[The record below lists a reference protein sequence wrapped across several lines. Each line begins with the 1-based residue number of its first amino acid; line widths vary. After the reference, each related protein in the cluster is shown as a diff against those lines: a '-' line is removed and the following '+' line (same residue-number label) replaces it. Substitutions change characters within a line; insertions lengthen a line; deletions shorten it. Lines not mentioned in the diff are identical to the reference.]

1 MEQKSSE
8 SIPLKRS
15 LSLLLAIFLS
25 FSPVLAADFTFTA
38 NPTIGFPRDQEFPI
52 SFSGFIQADLNLFN
66 FMTFGLEGNY
76 TIFKPDGF
84 LKPIQLFGGGLDLG
98 FYYTPFSRFYVG
110 VGAGAGVN
118 SGFVNVRE
126 MAVNETYNDYN
137 PNGLYYRGYADFGF
151 RFSPE
156 FILTVQGGYIS
167 YVKRNFSNFY
177 NQFYA
182 GVGVK
187 FNKSI
192 GNNKNLKAVTV
203 ELEQY
208 DSINPSFSRIYRD
221 NECGLLKITNHETAE
236 IRNVHVYFD
245 AEKYTNSTIECG
257 FINKINRYKNVSIPL
272 YIDFSDAIMTFSE
285 DGLIPGNVTIE
296 YEMLGQKRKVEQSIT
311 LMVRNRNAFLWD
323 DNAAL
328 STFISSE
335 TPEIQNFAKS
345 VAGIARNQLATG
357 MNRNIQFTAAMFLA
371 LRCAGINYSEDT
383 LTPYVEYHKNGEV
396 DSILYPLQTMECLGG
411 DYDDFA
417 ILLMSCL
424 ESQGINCGYM
434 TTDDDF
440 IVFVDLALSPSA
452 VSNHFADPNSVLI
465 DEDAGKVY
473 LPLAMSQF
481 EEGFTPSR
489 LKGSEIL
496 KYVMQDEEGDY
507 EFILLEDAW
516 SIYKPVVF
524 NVASKN
530 LPKPVDSDVVKQ
542 LDTAINNY
550 ISSDLKP
557 IVNSVRAT
565 GNLNK
570 LGVALVR
577 AKMYGEAK
585 EVFMKAGTPSA
596 MNNVANIYVL
606 EQNYDAA
613 MTMYKRVLEQD
624 PENKTALAG
633 LESLETKLGL

>member
-1 MEQKSSE
+1 MFKVKRAI
-8 SIPLKRS
+8 SIFLASFLCLCP
-15 LSLLLAIFLS
+15 LLAT
-25 FSPVLAADFTFTA
+25 DFTFTA
-38 NPTIGFPRDQEFPI
+38 TPCIGFPMQKEFPLG
-52 SFSGFIQADLNLFN
+52 FSGFLQADLNLFN
-66 FMTFGLEGNY
+66 FLTIGVEGNY

-84 LKPIQLFGGGLDLG
+84 IKPIQYYGGGLDLG
-98 FYYTPFSRFYVG
+98 VYYTPFSRIY
-110 VGAGAGVN
+110 VGAGAAIGAR
-118 SGFVNVRE
+118 SGYVNVRE
-126 MAVNETYNDYN
+126 LGLGEIYNDYN
-137 PNGLYYRGYADFGF
+137 PNGLYYRGYADLGF
-151 RFSPE
+151 RFSPD
-156 FILTVQGGYIS
+156 FILTLHGGYIS
-167 YVKRNFSNFY
+167 YARSNFKTFH
-177 NQFYA
+177 NEFYA
-182 GVGVK
+182 GIGIK
-187 FNKSI
+187 LNKSV
-192 GNNKNLKAVTV
+192 GNDKNAKAVTV

-221 NECGLLKITNHETAE
+221 NECGMLKITNHETAE
-236 IRNVHVYFD
+236 IRNVHIYFD
-245 AEKYTNSTIECG
+245 AEKYTNSIIQCG
-257 FINKINRYKNVSIPL
+257 FENKINRYKSIEIPL
-272 YIDFSDAIMTFSE
+272 YIDFSDAIMSFSE

-296 YEMLGQKRKVEQSIT
+296 YEMLGQKRRVEQSIT
-311 LMVRNRNAFLWD
+311 LQVRNRNAFIWD
-323 DNAAL
+323 DAAAL
-328 STFISSE
+328 STFVSSE

-383 LTPYVEYHKNGEV
+383 LTPYVEYHQNGEV

-411 DYDDFA
+411 DYDDFG

-424 ESQGINCGYM
+424 ESQGISCAYM
-434 TTDDDF
+434 TTPDDF

-452 VSNHFADPNSVLI
+452 VSNHFADIDSVFI

-489 LKGSEIL
+489 IKGTEIF
-496 KYVMQDEEGDY
+496 KKIMNDEEGDY

-516 SIYKPVVF
+516 TVYKPVVF

-530 LPKPVDSDVVKQ
+530 LPKPKDADVAKQ

-550 ISSDLKP
+550 INTDLKP
-557 IVNSVRAT
+557 IVNSLRAS

-585 EVFMKAGTPSA
+585 ETFMKAGTPAA

-606 EQNYDAA
+606 EQNYQAA
-613 MTMYKRVLEQD
+613 LTMYKKVLEID

-633 LESLETKLGL
+633 VESLNTKLGL